1 MNRSKRIIAFIILW
15 TFFIQIL
22 TPNVLADANFKLYD
36 AYTGLSG
43 RLFRKYPDTKP
54 ETSGH
59 LVDKFDFTI
68 MSAQIQY
75 IG

>member
-1 MNRSKRIIAFIILW
+1 MTIYSGHVSLNDGFSKI
-15 TFFIQIL
+15 
-22 TPNVLADANFKLYD
+22 